1 MSNFFW
7 QKPQFGRRLLF
18 KHAAT
23 AVGGYFLSPLDRA
36 ARAAEPIAKAKH
48 CIFVLMGGGPSHV
61 DTFDLK
67 EGAWLP
73 TAFAPTSF
81 EGVRWP
87 QGLMPRIAEHLDS
100 VALLRSVRSKA
111 AVHEL
116 AQNWIQI
123 GRNPVASTSRIAPH
137 IGSVV
142 ARELSPQNSDKT
154 LPPFL
159 ALNAAATMPANGYL
173 PPENSPF
180 FVTPGGTGLGN
191 TAHRDGTAA
200 FDRRYDMLLKL
211 DAEERALNELGPGT
225 REMAQFN
232 LAARLLMYNS
242 RVDAAFT
249 FAADERA
256 RYGNTGFGNA
266 CITAR
271 NLLRANLGVRF
282 IQISVGGWDN
292 HANIYNTLNPANANS
307 LGRQFDTGLGTLL
320 GDLKND
326 GLLQD
331 TLVVAMGEFGRT
343 VGTLNSQAGR
353 DHFLQQ
359 SVFFAGAGI
368 RGPKAIGR
376 TDDRGSATTET
387 GWSRDRD
394 LRPED
399 IEATIYSAL
408 GIDWTKTDPNTPIG
422 RAFEYVPKIDGI
434 EYAPVH
440 ELWS

>member
-36 ARAAEPIAKAKH
+36 ARAAEPIGKAKY

-67 EGAWLP
+67 EGGWLP
-73 TAFAPTSF
+73 TAFAPASF

-200 FDRRYDMLLKL
+200 FDRRYDLLLKL

-249 FAADERA
+249 FAADERL
-256 RYGNTGFGNA
+256 RYGNSGFGNA

-292 HANIYNTLNPANANS
+292 HANIYTTLNPANANS

-343 VGTLNSQAGR
+343 VGTLNSQGGR

-368 RGPKAIGR
+368 RGPRAIGR
-376 TDDRGSATTET
+376 TDNAGSVTVET
-387 GWSRDRD
+387 GWARDRD
-394 LRPED
+394 IRPED